1 MPDSRFRIRSVKQR
15 VYRGRCVNNE
25 YVANSLQ
32 KFNDSREAIYALIAE
47 QEGLE
52 SRVRKRL
59 IRYIDEFYDLIGDPR
74 DVERKI
80 IGKCI

>member
-1 MPDSRFRIRSVKQR
+1 
-15 VYRGRCVNNE
+15 
-25 YVANSLQ
+25 
-32 KFNDSREAIYALIAE
+32 
-47 QEGLE
+47 LE